1 MKYTTLFTILSI
13 FLLISCGQK
22 QQDSV
27 IKDTAVMSTYYFI
40 RHAEKD
46 RSDSLNQNPQ
56 LSNEGYERAER
67 WNQVFKNIT
76 FDAVYSTDFN
86 RTKETAQPTAIK
98 NELQLTIYDPKTL
111 DVSNF
116 LSMTKGKNILVVGH
130 SNTIPTLVN
139 AILGSEK
146 YKAIDDSNNANL
158 YIITLS
164 GDLKSDTV
172 LEIN

>member
-1 MKYTTLFTILSI
+1 M
-13 FLLISCGQK
+13 
-22 QQDSV
+22 QDSSKNTFKQFS
-27 IKDTAVMSTYYFI
+27 IAFYNLENLFDTT
-40 RHAEKD
+40 
-46 RSDSLNQNPQ
+46 N
-56 LSNEGYERAER
+56 
-67 WNQVFKNIT
+67 
-76 FDAVYSTDFN
+76 
-86 RTKETAQPTAIK
+86 
-98 NELQLTIYDPKTL
+98 DPKTL